1 MIRFSTLDVVM
12 PPIDPQ
18 RVKAWIGE
26 VVEKHGKTIGELYYY
41 FCSDE
46 RLLEINRERL
56 GHDFY
61 TDIVTFPLT
70 DCEIVL
76 SSEFCISVDRIKE
89 NAETFGRSYE
99 SELHR
104 VIIHG
109 VLHLIGFDDLTDEE
123 EKEMREQ
130 EEKALGLL
138 TGGTIQESF
147 TVMADK
153 PSFRESGTPSPLP
166 GVTTLSIGDCGS
178 SPQ

>member
-1 MIRFSTLDVVM
+1 MIRFSTLDVDM
-12 PPIDPQ
+12 PPVDAQ
-18 RVKAWIGE
+18 RDKAWIEAVAQGS
-26 VVEKHGKTIGELYYY
+26 GKTIGELYYY

-46 RLLEINRERL
+46 KLLEINRERL

-70 DCEIVL
+70 DCETVL

-109 VLHLIGFDDLTDEE
+109 VLHLIGFDDHTEEE
-123 EKEMREQ
+123 EKEMREK
-130 EEKALGLL
+130 EEEALKLL
-138 TGGTIQESF
+138 FS
-147 TVMADK
+147 
-153 PSFRESGTPSPLP
+153 
-166 GVTTLSIGDCGS
+166 
-178 SPQ
+178 

>member
-1 MIRFSTLDVVM
+1 MIRFSTLDVEM
-12 PPIDPQ
+12 PPIKPQ
-18 RVKAWIGE
+18 SVKLWIE
-26 VVEKHGKTIGELYYY
+26 KVVEKHGKKVGELYYY

-46 RLLEINRERL
+46 KLLEINRERL

-70 DCEIVL
+70 DCETVL

-89 NAETFGRSYE
+89 NAVTFGRTYE

-123 EKEMREQ
+123 EIEMREK
-130 EEKALGLL
+130 EEEALKSLF
-138 TGGTIQESF
+138 S
-147 TVMADK
+147 
-153 PSFRESGTPSPLP
+153 
-166 GVTTLSIGDCGS
+166 
-178 SPQ
+178 

>member
-1 MIRFSTLDVVM
+1 MIRFNILDVEM

-18 RVKAWIGE
+18 RDKAWIESVAHGY
-26 VVEKHGKTIGELYYY
+26 GKTIGELYYY

-46 RLLEINRERL
+46 KLLEINRERL

-70 DCEIVL
+70 DCETVL

-89 NAETFGRSYE
+89 NAGTFGRTYE

-130 EEKALGLL
+130 EEKALGIL
-138 TGGTIQESF
+138 TGGTTQEPL
-147 TVMADK
+147 TVMADADL
-153 PSFRESGTPSPLP
+153 PSPMSE
-166 GVTTLSIGDCGS
+166 GKTSHSGDCGS

>member
-1 MIRFSTLDVVM
+1 MIRFSTLDVEM
-12 PPIDPQ
+12 PPIKPQ
-18 RVKAWIGE
+18 SVKLWIEE
-26 VVEKHGKTIGELYYY
+26 VVEKHGKTVGELYYY

-46 RLLEINRERL
+46 KLLEINRERL

-70 DCEIVL
+70 DCETIL

-89 NAETFGRSYE
+89 NAVTFGRTYE

-123 EKEMREQ
+123 EIEMREK
-130 EEKALGLL
+130 EEEALKSLF
-138 TGGTIQESF
+138 S
-147 TVMADK
+147 
-153 PSFRESGTPSPLP
+153 
-166 GVTTLSIGDCGS
+166 
-178 SPQ
+178 

>member
-1 MIRFSTLDVVM
+1 MIRFSTLDVEM
-12 PPIDPQ
+12 PPIKPQ
-18 RVKAWIGE
+18 SVKLWIE
-26 VVEKHGKTIGELYYY
+26 EIVEKHGKTVGELYYY

-46 RLLEINRERL
+46 KLLEINRERL

-70 DCEIVL
+70 DCETVL

-89 NAETFGRSYE
+89 NAVTFGRTYE

-123 EKEMREQ
+123 EIEMREK
-130 EEKALGLL
+130 EEEALKSLF
-138 TGGTIQESF
+138 S
-147 TVMADK
+147 
-153 PSFRESGTPSPLP
+153 
-166 GVTTLSIGDCGS
+166 
-178 SPQ
+178 

>member
-1 MIRFSTLDVVM
+1 MIRFSTLDVEM
-12 PPIDPQ
+12 PPIEPQ
-18 RVKAWIGE
+18 RVKAWIESVAQGY
-26 VVEKHGKTIGELYYY
+26 GKTIGELYYY

-46 RLLEINRERL
+46 RLLEINRNRL

-76 SSEFCISVDRIKE
+76 SSEFCISIDRIRE
-89 NAETFGRSYE
+89 NATTLGRSYE

-123 EKEMREQ
+123 EKMMREK
-130 EEKALGLL
+130 EEEALGMMFSEKN
-138 TGGTIQESF
+138 IN
-147 TVMADK
+147 
-153 PSFRESGTPSPLP
+153 
-166 GVTTLSIGDCGS
+166 
-178 SPQ
+178 

>member
-1 MIRFSTLDVVM
+1 MIRFSTLDVEM
-12 PPIDPQ
+12 PPIKPQ
-18 RVKAWIGE
+18 SVKLWIEE
-26 VVEKHGKTIGELYYY
+26 VVEKHGKTVGELYYY

-46 RLLEINRERL
+46 KLLEINRERL

-70 DCEIVL
+70 DCETVL

-89 NAETFGRSYE
+89 NAVTFGRTYE

-123 EKEMREQ
+123 EKEMRKK
-130 EEKALGLL
+130 EEEALKSLF
-138 TGGTIQESF
+138 S
-147 TVMADK
+147 
-153 PSFRESGTPSPLP
+153 
-166 GVTTLSIGDCGS
+166 
-178 SPQ
+178 

>member
-1 MIRFSTLDVVM
+1 MIRFSTLDVEM

-26 VVEKHGKTIGELYYY
+26 VVEKYGKTVGELYYY

-46 RLLEINRERL
+46 KLLEINRERL

-70 DCEIVL
+70 DCETVL

-89 NAETFGRSYE
+89 NAETFGRSYK

-109 VLHLIGFDDLTDEE
+109 VLHLVGFDDLTDEE
-123 EKEMREQ
+123 EEEMRKQ
-130 EEKALGLL
+130 EEISLELYK
-138 TGGTIQESF
+138 T
-147 TVMADK
+147 MASDYDYGHPHCK
-153 PSFRESGTPSPLP
+153 SGHSH
-166 GVTTLSIGDCGS
+166 C
-178 SPQ
+178 Q